1 MSVKFKPRFFLPE
14 EQIEPQALQQVYNI
28 SKLDVLAGPIAI
40 MPDCHYGKGAVVGSV
55 VPTKSAILPAALGVD
70 LSCGMVA
77 AKLNITASDLPES
90 LAAVRYAIEDRVP
103 TGFSMH
109 SGSGRSKETRAL
121 INRLAR
127 EFKTLSIA
135 TKIPTTSVDKIEGQL
150 GSLGSGNHFVEVC
163 VDTDNSVWLM
173 LHSGSRNIGKTIA
186 EVTIARAKELF
197 ADEIKGLPDKDLV
210 WLPENTEIFQEYTE
224 ALAWVGQYAAANRQL
239 MFYAVLSALQAEISP
254 NIRAN
259 GVLVNCHH
267 NYASLEE
274 HNGEKLWIT
283 RKGAVSARKGEMGII
298 PGSMGTRSY
307 IVRGKGNEEAYS
319 SCSHGAGRRLSR
331 GAAKRAFT
339 VDDLAVQTT
348 GVECR
353 KDEGV
358 LDEIPGAYKDIDTV
372 MENQKDLVEIVATLK
387 AVLCVKG

>member
-173 LHSGSRNIGKTIA
+173 LHSFLIFKCLIYNSSNYMRF
-186 EVTIARAKELF
+186 L
-197 ADEIKGLPDKDLV
+197 IKRKG
-210 WLPENTEIFQEYTE
+210 PEGPSP
-224 ALAWVGQYAAANRQL
+224 LKPSL
-239 MFYAVLSALQAEISP
+239 LSGFL
-254 NIRAN
+254 
-259 GVLVNCHH
+259 
-267 NYASLEE
+267 SLEGPE
-274 HNGEKLWIT
+274 GGLFPPI
-283 RKGAVSARKGEMGII
+283 GSII
-298 PGSMGTRSY
+298 LAF
-307 IVRGKGNEEAYS
+307 I
-319 SCSHGAGRRLSR
+319 
-331 GAAKRAFT
+331 AAPWYLFSF
-339 VDDLAVQTT
+339 DS
-348 GVECR
+348 
-353 KDEGV
+353 
-358 LDEIPGAYKDIDTV
+358 
-372 MENQKDLVEIVATLK
+372 K
-387 AVLCVKG
+387 AP